1 MLIKIDKFLDEKID
15 EKNQIN
21 KELRKSIY
29 KKKILK
35 IIKVIYKSF
44 KSGGKILLCGNGGS
58 AGDAQHLAAEFLIRL
73 RPNVIRKGLPAI
85 SLATDTSTITAC
97 ANDFSYD
104 EIFSRN
110 LETLGNKKDIL
121 IAISTSG
128 NSRNILKVLKTSK
141 RKKIKSIAFLGS
153 AGGKAKRYADID
165 LIVPSKTTARIQESH
180 IFLGHIIFE
189 AVENLIISKNYKKKL
204 KI

>member
-1 MLIKIDKFLDEKID
+1 M
-15 EKNQIN
+15 
-21 KELRKSIY
+21 
-29 KKKILK
+29 
-35 IIKVIYKSF
+35 
-44 KSGGKILLCGNGGS
+44 
-58 AGDAQHLAAEFLIRL
+58 
-73 RPNVIRKGLPAI
+73 
-85 SLATDTSTITAC
+85 
-97 ANDFSYD
+97 
-104 EIFSRN
+104 
-110 LETLGNKKDIL
+110 ETLGNKKDIL

-189 AVENLIISKNYKKKL
+189 AVESLIISKNYKKKL

>member
-1 MLIKIDKFLDEKID
+1 
-15 EKNQIN
+15 
-21 KELRKSIY
+21 
-29 KKKILK
+29 
-35 IIKVIYKSF
+35 
-44 KSGGKILLCGNGGS
+44 
-58 AGDAQHLAAEFLIRL
+58 
-73 RPNVIRKGLPAI
+73 
-85 SLATDTSTITAC
+85 
-97 ANDFSYD
+97 
-104 EIFSRN
+104 

-128 NSRNILKVLKTSK
+128 NSRNILKVLQTSK
-141 RKKIKSIAFLGS
+141 RKKIKSIAFLGN

-180 IFLGHIIFE
+180 IFLGHVIFE